1 MRKKRRA
8 VKYYKLFK
16 LMIDKK
22 MSNAEL
28 IQKAGF
34 SANIM
39 TRLKKDEYVSM
50 ESIEKICEALQCNV
64 DDVLEFTNDCREV

>member
-1 MRKKRRA
+1 MA
-8 VKYYKLFK
+8 VKYNKLFE
-16 LMIDKK
+16 LMIGEK

-39 TRLKKDEYVSM
+39 TRLKKLNM
-50 ESIEKICEALQCNV
+50 FWN
-64 DDVLEFTNDCREV
+64 

>member
-1 MRKKRRA
+1 MA
-8 VKYYKLFK
+8 VKYNKLFK

-50 ESIEKICEALQCNV
+50 ESIEKICTALECNV
-64 DDVLEFTNDCREV
+64 DDVLEFTDDCREV

>member
-1 MRKKRRA
+1 MA
-8 VKYYKLFK
+8 VKYNKLFK

-50 ESIEKICEALQCNV
+50 ESIEKICMALECNV
-64 DDVLEFTNDCREV
+64 DDLLEFTNECREV

>member
-1 MRKKRRA
+1 ME
-8 VKYYKLFK
+8 VKYNKLFK

-28 IQKAGF
+28 VQKAGF

-39 TRLKKDEYVSM
+39 TRLRKDEYISL
-50 ESIEKICEALQCNV
+50 ESIEKICSALECNV
-64 DDVLEFTNDCREV
+64 DDVLEFTDECREV

>member
-1 MRKKRRA
+1 MA
-8 VKYYKLFK
+8 VRYNKLFK

-22 MSNAEL
+22 VTNAEL

-39 TRLKKDEYVSM
+39 TRLKKDKWIASGRVGAEPV
-50 ESIEKICEALQCNV
+50 IAVIP
-64 DDVLEFTNDCREV
+64 

>member
-1 MRKKRRA
+1 MA
-8 VKYYKLFK
+8 VKYNKLFK
-16 LMIDKK
+16 LLIDKK

-39 TRLKKDEYVSM
+39 TRIKKDEYVSM
-50 ESIEKICEALQCNV
+50 ESIEKICIALECNV
-64 DDVLEFTNDCREV
+64 DDVLEFTNDYREV